1 MQTNVAEFVLSAFQ
15 VVTETTGLFAGCKT
29 SSLERCMTPF
39 LMYLAKKKKKK
50 ASFPVL
56 ARLSEFS
63 TGKATVQRASVGP
76 PKKELQFHGE
86 DFSEL

>member
-1 MQTNVAEFVLSAFQ
+1 
-15 VVTETTGLFAGCKT
+15 
-29 SSLERCMTPF
+29 MTPF

-76 PKKELQFHGE
+76 PEKELQFHGE